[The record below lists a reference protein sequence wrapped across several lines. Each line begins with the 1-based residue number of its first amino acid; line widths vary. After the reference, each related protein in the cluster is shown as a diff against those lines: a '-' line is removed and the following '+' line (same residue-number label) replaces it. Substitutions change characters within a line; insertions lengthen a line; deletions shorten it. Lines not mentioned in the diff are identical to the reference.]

1 MSQEPEDVKP
11 KLNLNIT
18 YEGNQ
23 ITVKVKPNTK
33 FAKIF
38 QAAEQRFG
46 KESGTF
52 KFVYEGNRI
61 SKDDTPA
68 DLDIED
74 GDQIDCLCV
83 VVHSSFVILAHSIFM
98 SSFEKKTQPRAIG
111 VDSCSFYFLPSS
123 QCVFLPAPG
132 LIR

>member
-38 QAAEQRFG
+38 QAAEQKFG
-46 KESGTF
+46 KDAGTF
-52 KFVYEGNRI
+52 KFVYDGQRV
-61 SKDDTPA
+61 SKENTPA
-68 DLDIED
+68 DLGIED
-74 GDQIDCLCV
+74 QDQIDC
-83 VVHSSFVILAHSIFM
+83 
-98 SSFEKKTQPRAIG
+98 
-111 VDSCSFYFLPSS
+111 FLEQVGGASWA
-123 QCVFLPAPG
+123 L
-132 LIR
+132 LL

>member
-52 KFVYEGNRI
+52 KFVHEGKRI
-61 SKDDTPA
+61 GKDETPA

-74 GDQIDCLCV
+74 GDQIDC
-83 VVHSSFVILAHSIFM
+83 
-98 SSFEKKTQPRAIG
+98 
-111 VDSCSFYFLPSS
+111 FLEQLGGFSWY
-123 QCVFLPAPG
+123 
-132 LIR
+132 

>member
-11 KLNLNIT
+11 KLNLNLA

-38 QAAEQRFG
+38 QAAEQKFG

-52 KFVYEGNRI
+52 KFVFEGRRI
-61 SKDDTPA
+61 VPENTPA
-68 DLDIED
+68 ELDIED
-74 GDQIDCLCV
+74 GDQIDC
-83 VVHSSFVILAHSIFM
+83 
-98 SSFEKKTQPRAIG
+98 
-111 VDSCSFYFLPSS
+111 FLE
-123 QCVFLPAPG
+123 QVGGWGFLS
-132 LIR
+132 